1 MKTTFLFCLRLF
13 VYDQVKTRLSELQAE
28 VEELNQPQKHGNVL
42 CDCRF
47 ILPLLLST
55 PTFWFSLD
63 RKQQS
68 HKLAESV
75 ENGNTLILPTLLPAC
90 RRLLFPLLYVEIVP
104 FPRATKEIGEVCM
117 QATDSDFVM
126 LMTLL
131 ATLIFIFH
139 LTSPT
144 LTSSLVKNQP

>member
-1 MKTTFLFCLRLF
+1 MHVKAGFHLWRSRSRNQKRRTLLSSENNILILLKTV
-13 VYDQVKTRLSELQAE
+13 VYDQVKTRLSESQAE

-47 ILPLLLST
+47 ILPLVLLST

-63 RKQQS
+63 HKQQS
-68 HKLAESV
+68 HKLAETV
-75 ENGNTLILPTLLPAC
+75 ENGNTLILL
-90 RRLLFPLLYVEIVP
+90 
-104 FPRATKEIGEVCM
+104 
-117 QATDSDFVM
+117 
-126 LMTLL
+126 
-131 ATLIFIFH
+131 TLIPSCLWLCLQLWFNFYSHWFFIFH

>member
-1 MKTTFLFCLRLF
+1 MYDNYLNIIFFILPVKAGFHQRRSRSCNQKRRTLLSSENNILILLTT
-13 VYDQVKTRLSELQAE
+13 VIYDQVKTRLSESQAY

-47 ILPLLLST
+47 ILPLLLSCT

-75 ENGNTLILPTLLPAC
+75 ENGNTLILPTLIPSCLWLC
-90 RRLLFPLLYVEIVP
+90 LQLWFFILIDFLFS
-104 FPRATKEIGEVCM
+104 T
-117 QATDSDFVM
+117 
-126 LMTLL
+126 
-131 ATLIFIFH
+131 
-139 LTSPT
+139 
-144 LTSSLVKNQP
+144 